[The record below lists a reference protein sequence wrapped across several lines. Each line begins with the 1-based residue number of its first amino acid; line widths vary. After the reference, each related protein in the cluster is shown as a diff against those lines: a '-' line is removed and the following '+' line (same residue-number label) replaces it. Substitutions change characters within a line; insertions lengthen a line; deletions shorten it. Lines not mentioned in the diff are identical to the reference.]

1 MALSAHDL
9 CSLVQS
15 FLADIDELV
24 GISDNST
31 VTFIQQLTKL
41 QRQFQ
46 QIIEAFEATHI
57 DPQVEQRLRP
67 FLTEGHRRLRL
78 AGVEAMR
85 LRAAKQPAAIEKQR
99 SHIQAHLDQLQK
111 FVRVIADEVCPD
123 S

>member
-1 MALSAHDL
+1 MAHSAHEL

-15 FLADIDELV
+15 FLTNINELAV
-24 GISDNST
+24 IPDDWT
-31 VTFIQQLTKL
+31 ATFVEQLTEL
-41 QRQFQ
+41 QQQFQ
-46 QIIEAFEATHI
+46 QIIEAFEATRI
-57 DPQVEQRLRP
+57 DPQAEQRLRP

-85 LRAAKQPAAIEKQR
+85 LRAAKQPATIEKQR

-111 FVRVIADEVCPD
+111 FAQAIADEVCPD